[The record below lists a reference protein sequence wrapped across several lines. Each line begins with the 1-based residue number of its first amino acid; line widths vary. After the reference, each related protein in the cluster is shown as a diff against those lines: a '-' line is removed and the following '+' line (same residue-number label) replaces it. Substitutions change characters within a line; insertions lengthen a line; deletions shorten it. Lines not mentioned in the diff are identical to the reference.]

1 MNRTDFASVWHAVLS
16 DLREP
21 DLVWQLAALAACLL
35 LAKLGERLLR
45 GRPLAEVSHWEL
57 GQGLLKRL
65 AFPVF
70 ALALVAAAR
79 PLLQHLVHTGLFS
92 LALPLLTSLAIIRLV
107 FYVLRYSFLGASWLG
122 QFERVFAALVWAV
135 VALHITG
142 LLPDVIAALDAVSFS
157 AGKQKLTLWHV
168 LQGIAALL
176 VTVFV
181 ALWLAG
187 AIERR
192 LDAATMDGNL
202 RVVLAR
208 MSKALLILL
217 GVLIGLPMVGIDL
230 TTLSV
235 FGGALGVGL
244 GLGLQRIASNYVS
257 GFIILL
263 DNSIR
268 LGNVISVGN
277 DRGEVTRI
285 TTRYTVLKDVTG
297 VEAIVPNELLVGNVV
312 RNESYS
318 NPQVRMT
325 VPVQISYQSDLE
337 KAMALLVAAA
347 AAQPRVLA
355 DPAPTALLTGFAD
368 SGINLEVAFWVD
380 DPEKG
385 ASLLRSD
392 INLAIWHAF
401 REAGVDIPYPQRE
414 VRVRNDAD
422 GVIAH
427 ANK

>member
-21 DLVWQLAALAACLL
+21 DLVWQLAALAACLV

-45 GRPLAEVSHWEL
+45 GRPLGEVSHWEL

-70 ALALVAAAR
+70 ALVLVGAAR
-79 PLLQHLVHTGLFS
+79 PLLQHLVHTSLFS

-142 LLPDVIAALDAVSFS
+142 LLPDVITALEAVSFS

-192 LDAATMDGNL
+192 LDAATMDSNL

-285 TTRYTVLKDVTG
+285 TTRYTVLKDVSG
-297 VEAIVPNELLVGNVV
+297 VEAIVPNEMLVGSVV
-312 RNESYS
+312 RNESFS

-355 DPAPTALLTGFAD
+355 DPAPTALLTGFGD
-368 SGINLEVAFWVD
+368 SGINLEVAFWVA

-392 INLAIWHAF
+392 INLAIWQAL
-401 REAGVDIPYPQRE
+401 REAGVEIPYPQRE
-414 VRVRNDAD
+414 VRLRSGESLV
-422 GVIAH
+422 
-427 ANK
+427 